1 MLFRSVKLL
10 DRAWRT
16 AIRLESCKLAL
27 FRVHEALFPLNE
39 QPQSLVAL
47 LKKFR
52 KGKAIKKFVREQL
65 VSGANVALAFV
76 RSHLPHL
83 DLKKIVM
90 GPAPLPGGGPVPMEE
105 HYQETRVDT
114 LVLIHHVLKEEEKWT
129 QPKDEPVD

>member
-1 MLFRSVKLL
+1 MVRLL

-16 AIRLESCKLAL
+16 AIRLETCRLGL

-39 QPQSLVAL
+39 QPQGLAAL

-52 KGKAIKKFVREQL
+52 KGNAIKKFVREQL
-65 VSGANVALAFV
+65 ISGANVALAFV

-83 DLKKIVM
+83 DLKRITM
-90 GPAPLPGGGPVPMEE
+90 RPAPLPGGGLVPMEE
-105 HYQETRVDT
+105 HYQETRVDA

-129 QPKDEPVD
+129 QPKEEPVE

>member
-1 MLFRSVKLL
+1 MVRLL

-16 AIRLESCKLAL
+16 AIRLETCRLAL

-39 QPQSLVAL
+39 QPQGLVAL

-65 VSGANVALAFV
+65 ISGANVALAFV

-83 DLKKIVM
+83 DLKRIAM

-105 HYQETRVDT
+105 HYQETRVDA
-114 LVLIHHVLKEEEKWT
+114 LVLIHRVLKEKEKWT
-129 QPKDEPVD
+129 EPKEEPVE

>member
-1 MLFRSVKLL
+1 MVRLL

-16 AIRLESCKLAL
+16 AIRLETCRLAL

-39 QPQSLVAL
+39 QPQGLVAL

-65 VSGANVALAFV
+65 ISGANVALAFV

-83 DLKKIVM
+83 DLKRIAM
-90 GPAPLPGGGPVPMEE
+90 GPAPLPGGGHVPMEE
-105 HYQETRVDT
+105 HYQETRVDA
-114 LVLIHHVLKEEEKWT
+114 LVLIHRVLKEEEKRT
-129 QPKDEPVD
+129 EPKEEPVE

>member
-1 MLFRSVKLL
+1 MVRLL

-16 AIRLESCKLAL
+16 AIRLETCRLAL

-39 QPQSLVAL
+39 QPQGLVAL

-65 VSGANVALAFV
+65 ISGANVALAFV

-83 DLKKIVM
+83 DFKRIAM
-90 GPAPLPGGGPVPMEE
+90 GPAPIPGGGPVPMEE
-105 HYQETRVDT
+105 HNQETRVDA
-114 LVLIHHVLKEEEKWT
+114 LVLIYHVLKEEEKWT
-129 QPKDEPVD
+129 EPKEEPVE